1 MCEEMVNKMRS
12 VLFDSCIINRLAAMQ
27 ADPIRDFE
35 GTEFEVVCTP
45 DLRLEY
51 REAERRAS
59 DKDVQQLAG
68 RFAVAAG
75 DIGIFG
81 FDGPPF
87 LGFDEGTLASPEQ
100 IDVIESTTLGPPRKA
115 TAIPKHRTDSHLVAL
130 AQIAIGVT
138 DNSKGLHWKRVPK
151 GTGCLVSWSALE
163 PALLKHK
170 NVATALRQIVT

>member
-100 IDVIESTTLGPPRKA
+100 IDVIASIPLGTQRP
-115 TAIPKHRTDSHLVAL
+115 TGIPAKRTDSHLVAL
-130 AQIAIGVT
+130 AQIAIVVT
-138 DNSKGLHWKRVPK
+138 DDNKGSHWKRAPN
-151 GTGCLVSWSALE
+151 GTGCLVHWSTLE
-163 PALLKHK
+163 APFLKHK
-170 NVATALRQIVT
+170 NVATALRQIIT

>member
-1 MCEEMVNKMRS
+1 VRSMCEATLRS
-12 VLFDSCIINRLAAMQ
+12 VLFDCCIIDRFAAMQ
-27 ADPIRDFE
+27 ADPIRDFV

-51 REAERRAS
+51 LEAERRAS
-59 DKDVQQLAG
+59 DKDVQQLAA

-75 DIGIFG
+75 DIGLFG

-87 LGFDEGTLASPEQ
+87 LGFDEGTVASPEQ
-100 IDVIESTTLGPPRKA
+100 IDVIKSTTLGPPRKA

-130 AQIAIGVT
+130 AQNAIVVT
-138 DNSKGLHWKRVPK
+138 DDNKGSHWKRAPN
-151 GTGCLVSWSALE
+151 GTGCPVSWSAFE

-170 NVATALRQIVT
+170 NVATALRQTVT